1 MFYSFM
7 VTWLSIL
14 HVFCCRSM
22 APNTTSPFSLRSI
35 LDKDKLNGTNYS
47 DWVHNLRIILRSDKK
62 ETVLDTPIPDEPAD
76 NASAALKNAYKRAC
90 DDSLKV
96 SYLMLTC
103 MEPELQK
110 KFEDQEGYD
119 MIVALR
125 DMF

>member
-47 DWVHNLRIILRSDKK
+47 DWVGNLRIVLRSDKE
-62 ETVLDTPIPDEPAD
+62 ETVLDTPIPDEPDD
-76 NASAALKNAYKRAC
+76 NARSALKNAYKRAYE
-90 DDSLKV
+90 DSLEV
-96 SYLMLTC
+96 FRLM
-103 MEPELQK
+103 
-110 KFEDQEGYD
+110 
-119 MIVALR
+119 
-125 DMF
+125 

>member
-22 APNTTSPFSLRSI
+22 APNTASPFYLRSI
-35 LDKDKLNGTNYS
+35 LDKDKLNETNYL
-47 DWVHNLRIILRSDKK
+47 DWVRNLRIVLRSDKK

-90 DDSLKV
+90 DDSLEV
-96 SYLMLTC
+96 RCLMLAC
-103 MEPELQK
+103 MDRNSK
-110 KFEDQEGYD
+110 RS
-119 MIVALR
+119 LR
-125 DMF
+125 IRKRTI